1 MRPEPFALKL
11 KWLVTGGQ
19 SRKILRYTRLAKR
32 RVISSW
38 TDSLLSHQFCQI
50 FIFLVLFPVEALAI
64 GISQS
69 GPGLLLSVTVYC
81 PRTQTADY
89 VINVQSCLL
98 DLGVLRIWISIFL
111 FCSETE
117 HSTLFKNKEIVY
129 LKISSLAGRRVGH
142 FTAAL
147 WRLRQLNAYD
157 GAIAFSCATNGGF
170 DRSNKTSLSSWVGLT
185 YEATRGQNI
194 LTPVESV
201 TSYARKQAMI
211 VSERS
216 IPSRLN
222 DYNPLFVSQRDSSA
236 DIWCKSISICQN
248 CVKSSKAIA
257 TQPLFAYT

>member
-1 MRPEPFALKL
+1 M
-11 KWLVTGGQ
+11 TGGQ
-19 SRKILRYTRLAKR
+19 SRKLLRYTRLAKR

-38 TDSLLSHQFCQI
+38 TDSLFSHQFCQI
-50 FIFLVLFPVEALAI
+50 FNFLVLFPVEALAI
-64 GISQS
+64 EISQT
-69 GPGLLLSVTVYC
+69 GPVGFCVYC
-81 PRTQTADY
+81 PRRQTADY

-98 DLGVLRIWISIFL
+98 DLGVLRVRISIFL

-117 HSTLFKNKEIVY
+117 YSTLLNKVIVY

-157 GAIAFSCATNGGF
+157 GAIAFSCAKNGGF
-170 DRSNKTSLSSWVGLT
+170 DRSNKTSLSSWACWWLT
-185 YEATRGQNI
+185 YEANI

-248 CVKSSKAIA
+248 CAKAIA